1 MGWLGGPETHP
12 ELQRIKLIYLHVSHA
27 MKRTR
32 QLTLLH
38 FQHVLDCSISPQAM
52 ERQEFRFS
60 GMMILVVFFLPSF
73 DEEVVF
79 YQQIQHEKDNAN
91 KKHGQQI
98 PPNLV
103 KLEGACEN
111 FFT

>member
-1 MGWLGGPETHP
+1 
-12 ELQRIKLIYLHVSHA
+12 
-27 MKRTR
+27 
-32 QLTLLH
+32 
-38 FQHVLDCSISPQAM
+38 
-52 ERQEFRFS
+52 
-60 GMMILVVFFLPSF
+60 MILGFFLILPSF

-79 YQQIQHEKDNAN
+79 YQQIQCEKDDAN
-91 KKHGQQI
+91 KKHGQQV